1 MALNT
6 SFAAPWYSSGSL
18 CTSPK
23 MVTLALAKPPQ
34 PFIFTVKLARLLYAR
49 FRVCMASGVR
59 QKMGKPSASV
69 AKSTVDAKG
78 YPVLRWFMLD
88 MIVDR
93 SA

>member
-1 MALNT
+1 M
-6 SFAAPWYSSGSL
+6 
-18 CTSPK
+18 
-23 MVTLALAKPPQ
+23 AKPPQ
-34 PFIFTVKLARLLYAR
+34 PFIFTVSDARELYAR
-49 FRVCMASGVR
+49 LRVCMASGVR

-69 AKSTVDAKG
+69 AKSTVEANG